1 MQKDIFRLSKNV
13 IYIDEE
19 DFIDDVPSESR
30 YIDITNL
37 MFQNLFFFINFINL
51 NKEEEIKD
59 NFFYRAQSQM
69 ISDTLEENEFHIK
82 VGSTDSFQG
91 NQKEYVIIC
100 TTKYKSNIGFVQD
113 ISRIN
118 LSIAHALN
126 MATIFGSAKMLSNS
140 SPY

>member
-1 MQKDIFRLSKNV
+1 
-13 IYIDEE
+13 
-19 DFIDDVPSESR
+19 
-30 YIDITNL
+30 
-37 MFQNLFFFINFINL
+37 
-51 NKEEEIKD
+51 
-59 NFFYRAQSQM
+59 M

-100 TTKYKSNIGFVQD
+100 TTKCKSNIGFVQD

-118 LSIAHALN
+118 LSSTHALN
-126 MATIFGSAKMLSNS
+126 MATFFGSAKMLSNS